1 MKQRLLIS
9 AALLLVCASTL
20 LAQTSLTPA
29 QTRLIDSLV
38 RRDVPPQAPGVAFG
52 VVKDGDI
59 LYTQYAGF
67 AQLENALPIGPDTRF
82 NIASNG
88 KQFTA
93 LAILSLIDEGKIRLH
108 DDIRQFFPGLY
119 PDIRDSIT
127 LAHLLTHTSGIRDV
141 YDLLALQGKTWWK
154 LTLANTDVLELL
166 ARQQTLNFAPGSEYL
181 YSNSNYI
188 LLAEIVARVSG
199 KSFVEYTNDL
209 FRRMGMPGTRFE
221 ADFSRIQGPVAK
233 PYFNFNTWTTY
244 DWIWNVVG
252 DGNLFTTLPDQLRF
266 EELLQSGELPGLS
279 KTVLTRSQQRIFE
292 GINYGY
298 GLEFTTYRDQEIT
311 FHHGGT
317 GAWKAT
323 LLRFPDK
330 QLSLITFSNSGKTD
344 VADQNQRIADILLG
358 VDRAAAP
365 DYPIVPELPGDS
377 VSEQEL
383 TGVYR
388 DEQGTT
394 FRFLKKEEGLFL
406 VRTGRNDVLLE
417 RESGNLFRQVYDP
430 AFKQEFKR
438 NAAGNLTVTA
448 YYPSHAPYTLE
459 KVEADFI
466 GFDPESI
473 TGTYENKETG
483 VVVTLRAKKNNEY
496 TVTRSGQ
503 KSEALLI
510 TPEILLIEGYTF
522 TFGDAGGFY
531 LSGGRIRKVSFERV
545 NGE

>member
-1 MKQRLLIS
+1 MKQRILIS
-9 AALLLVCASTL
+9 AALLLVCAGTL
-20 LAQTSLTPA
+20 LAQTPLTPA

-52 VVKDGDI
+52 VVKNGRI

-93 LAILSLIDEGKIRLH
+93 LAILSLMDDGNIRLH

-119 PDIRDSIT
+119 PHIRDSIT

-141 YDLLALQGKTWWK
+141 YDLLALQGNTWWK
-154 LTLANTDVLELL
+154 MTLANADVLDLL
-166 ARQQTLNFAPGSEYL
+166 GRQQTLNFAPGSAYL

-209 FRRMGMPGTRFE
+209 FRRMGMPDTRFE

-266 EELLQSGELPGLS
+266 EQLVQSGKVPGLR
-279 KTVLTRSQQRIFE
+279 KKAVAASQQRIISE
-292 GINYGY
+292 TAYGY
-298 GLEFTTYRDQEIT
+298 GLEFSIYRGQEIT

-323 LLRFPDK
+323 LLRFPEK

-344 VADQNQRIADILLG
+344 VVDQNQRIADILLG
-358 VDRAAAP
+358 ADPAAGP
-365 DYPIVPELPGDS
+365 DYPIVPEPGGE
-377 VSEQEL
+377 VVAEEEI
-383 TGVYR
+383 TGVYL
-388 DEQGTT
+388 DEQGTV
-394 FRFLKKEEGLFL
+394 FRFLKKEDGLYL
-406 VRTGRNDVLLE
+406 IRTGRNDVRLE
-417 RESGNLFRQVYDP
+417 RESGNVFRQVYDP
-430 AFKQEFKR
+430 AFKQSFVKNPE
-438 NAAGNLTVTA
+438 GEWTITA
-448 YYPSHAPYTLE
+448 WYPTHAPYTLARL
-459 KVEADFI
+459 EADFS
-466 GFDPESI
+466 GFVPEKLNGSFKNTETGARITLKYLGDQQFEYI
-473 TGTYENKETG
+473 TGGQQGTG
-483 VVVTLRAKKNNEY
+483 LLLTPRMMLADGYTLRF
-496 TVTRSGQ
+496 SG
-503 KSEALLI
+503 
-510 TPEILLIEGYTF
+510 P
-522 TFGDAGGFY
+522 DGFF
-531 LSGGRIRKVSFERV
+531 LSGGRIMQVGFERAK
-545 NGE
+545 GE